1 MDPTLKDGERV
12 VVNIIGYKLGGV
24 EKGNVIVFHA
34 NKKDDYVK
42 RVIGTPG
49 DSVEYKMIHSML
61 MVKAIRTI
69 LEL

>member
-24 EKGNVIVFHA
+24 EKGNVIVFI

-42 RVIGTPG
+42 RVIGTQEI
-49 DSVEYKMIHSML
+49 VLNIKMIHSML